1 MQCKRGLFLLSKNSV
16 FPTGCILTSQN
27 TSCPKI
33 LVRKL
38 LPPVSV
44 KRFVVALGKHAVN
57 ALLQQ
62 RPAAEGRV
70 GCEQRLCFFACV
82 LHEREVCGEVCHVQ
96 RRETVLTAAEKVAG
110 AALREVGARDFKA
123 IIRLTEDFQP
133 FPGGRALGLRRKR
146 RSRTAAYRGRR
157 GRAAD
162 AAATDRNGLHPRRP

>member
-1 MQCKRGLFLLSKNSV
+1 MQTRAFSTV
-16 FPTGCILTSQN
+16 E
-27 TSCPKI
+27 
-33 LVRKL
+33 KL
-38 LPPVSV
+38 RFSDRLCSDFAEHESSESSHAEASSPVSV

-70 GCEQRLCFFACV
+70 GREQRLRFLACV

-96 RRETVLTAAEKVAG
+96 RRETVLAAAEKVAG
-110 AALREVGARDFKA
+110 ATLREVGARDFKA

-133 FPGGRALGLRRKR
+133 FPGGRALVCAEKDAVGL
-146 RSRTAAYRGRR
+146 R